1 MRPFSS
7 AFPASFLTGLVLLYQ
22 VSWMEAAPSRPAVRK
37 QDIQTLILPCY
48 LKSSPLSEK
57 KIVFRKTLSS
67 FPFTE
72 KNPRIHQFIREYP
85 SLTFDERISLFVQRT
100 AMGKTPGDVCAR
112 LNELTAL
119 MDYRKMKQQQRLS
132 CLAAFL
138 EDALL
143 YASSRR
149 YAPLDLEA
157 LSLAA
162 FLELEMDEGCPASL
176 RERILAIWESA
187 AISLETGN
195 DLQRKLAALLFAQA
209 LRYGKKDPYLMARCG
224 FRLANLYIRMKEP
237 QKARLAASFI
247 PPIRGMEGSRALIQK
262 WTAPPSRKKKR
273 RQ

>member
-37 QDIQTLILPCY
+37 QDMQTLILPCY

-112 LNELTAL
+112 LNELAAL
-119 MDYRKMKQQQRLS
+119 MDYRKMKPQQRLS

-157 LSLAA
+157 LPL
-162 FLELEMDEGCPASL
+162 FLNWKWTKDVRPISGNAYWLFGKVRPSPWKREMTGKENWRLFCL
-176 RERILAIWESA
+176 RKRC
-187 AISLETGN
+187 GM
-195 DLQRKLAALLFAQA
+195 
-209 LRYGKKDPYLMARCG
+209 GKKTLTSWRVAVFG
-224 FRLANLYIRMKEP
+224 W
-237 QKARLAASFI
+237 
-247 PPIRGMEGSRALIQK
+247 PIFTYA
-262 WTAPPSRKKKR
+262 
-273 RQ
+273 